1 MSALAISDIT
11 ELEATYRRGEQLVR
25 QAAEAER
32 VAFVHWQEAYGAYE
46 VACDEASVAWTAWIE
61 AVTP

>member
-11 ELEATYRRGEQLVR
+11 ELEATYRRGERLVR

-32 VAFVHWQEAYGAYE
+32 VTFVQWQEAYDAYE
-46 VACDEASVAWTAWIE
+46 VACDEASAAWTAWIE

>member
-1 MSALAISDIT
+1 MSALAISDLT

-25 QAAEAER
+25 QAAETER
-32 VAFVHWQEAYGAYE
+32 VAFVQWQQAYGAYE
-46 VACDEASVAWTAWIE
+46 VARDEASAAWMAWIQ

>member
-32 VAFVHWQEAYGAYE
+32 VAFVQWQEAYGAYE

-61 AVTP
+61 AVAP

>member
-32 VAFVHWQEAYGAYE
+32 VAFVHWQEAYGAYD

>member
-1 MSALAISDIT
+1 MSALAVNDVT

-25 QAAEAER
+25 QAAQAER
-32 VAFVHWQEAYGAYE
+32 AAFVQWQQAYGAYE
-46 VACDEASVAWTAWIE
+46 LARDEASAAGTAWIE

>member
-11 ELEATYRRGEQLVR
+11 ELEATYRRGEQLVQ

-32 VAFVHWQEAYGAYE
+32 VTFVHWQEAYGAYE